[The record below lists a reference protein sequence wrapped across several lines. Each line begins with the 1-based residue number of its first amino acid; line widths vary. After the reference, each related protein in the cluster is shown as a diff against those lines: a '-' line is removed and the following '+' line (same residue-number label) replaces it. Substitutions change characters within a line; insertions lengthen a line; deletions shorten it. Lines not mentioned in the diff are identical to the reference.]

1 MWLNG
6 MNELMKGINMEEMIK
21 RIDEDFGSSPVNGVC
36 VLDIRDWMRI
46 KQFIIDQNKKAK
58 EPPVCKCVVKLTEIK
73 GLCLMYPRY
82 ECPVH
87 GHLHQLHV

>member
-1 MWLNG
+1 
-6 MNELMKGINMEEMIK
+6 MNKIIERNISEMIT
-21 RIDEDFGSSPVNGVC
+21 RIEEDFASSPIGGVC
-36 VLDIRDWMRI
+36 VLDIRDWDII
-46 KQFIIDQNKKAK
+46 KEFIKTKKEEPK

-87 GHLHQLHV
+87 GHLHSLQV